1 VHRKLKWKNRPNL
14 LKWPSIYKVLQL
26 GDGENAILS
35 LSSKRMLFLVLFI
48 SLGIS
53 CGKSK
58 SEPTLTPM
66 PTVAPVAVL
75 AETENFKFVD
85 CPFQIPGE
93 MPQNVVLAIQCGNL
107 TVPEDRKQPDGPQIK
122 LAVVIV
128 KTTSTTPKPDPL
140 LVLISNPGY
149 GLDLALNLPYIF
161 ENIYT
166 QRDLI
171 IIDQR
176 GTGFSQPSFSCPEFD
191 DLSHEA
197 VIQNFG
203 EQEANNRYVEAT
215 RTCANRVK
223 ASTSN
228 LPAYTT
234 AAVAADLEDL
244 RLALGVSQ
252 WNIFTLFDGSILA
265 LTMMRDYPQAIRSVI
280 MDSVVP
286 LQADPIAELGT
297 NVESAFDRLFQRC
310 AEDEDCSKTYPKLK
324 TTFYSLLDQLN
335 EQAVAIDV
343 ADLTSGER
351 YKVMLDSDH
360 LTNFIML
367 LLNSSID
374 RESLPEI
381 PRMIYQL
388 EEGKTEVIARLMGNH
403 PLFGPSYSAMGQ
415 WMDCNEEYH
424 FSTLELV
431 TKANTNVDLR
441 LQKYINSHAEGI
453 FRACEEWGVPGVSE
467 TENQAVTSSIPTLL
481 LSGEFDWNAPP
492 AWADWTAQTL
502 SNSTVLE
509 FPGTGPI
516 VYLSGTSSSCAH
528 KIVNTF
534 LETPTS
540 QPDTSCASKPID
552 LLWVTLP

>member
-1 VHRKLKWKNRPNL
+1 M
-14 LKWPSIYKVLQL
+14 
-26 GDGENAILS
+26 LS
-35 LSSKRMLFLVLFI
+35 LSTKRILFLAIFI
-48 SLGIS
+48 SLAIS

-58 SEPTLTPM
+58 STPTLTPI
-66 PTVAPVAVL
+66 PTDAPVAAL
-75 AETENFKFVD
+75 EEAENFKFID
-85 CPFQIPGE
+85 CPFQIPEG
-93 MPQNVVLAIQCGNL
+93 MPQNVVLAIQCANL

-122 LAVVIV
+122 LAVAIV
-128 KTTSTTPKPDPL
+128 KTNSTTPKPDPL
-140 LVLISNPGY
+140 LVLFGNPGY
-149 GLDLALNLPYIF
+149 GLDLTINLPYIF

-176 GTGFSQPSFSCPEFD
+176 GTGYSQPSFSCPEFD

-203 EQEANNRYVEAT
+203 EQEGNNRYVEAT

-228 LPAYTT
+228 LLAYTT
-234 AAVAADLEDL
+234 TAVAADLEDL

-252 WNIFTLFDGSILA
+252 WNIFTLFDGSTLA

-280 MDSVVP
+280 MDSVIP

-297 NVESAFDRLFQRC
+297 NVETAFDRLFQRC

-324 TTFYSLLDQLN
+324 TTFYALLDQLN

-343 ADLTSGER
+343 ADLNSGER
-351 YKVMLDSDH
+351 YKVMLDSDQ
-360 LTNFIML
+360 LTYFIML
-367 LLNSSID
+367 LLSSSID

-388 EEGKTEVIARLMGNH
+388 KEGKTEVIARLMGSH
-403 PLFGPSYSAMGQ
+403 PLFNTGYSAIGR

-424 FSTLELV
+424 FSTLEQV
-431 TKANTNVDLR
+431 TKANTNLDLH
-441 LQKYINSHAEGI
+441 LQKYFNSQAEGI
-453 FRACEEWGVPGVSE
+453 FRVCEEWGVPGVPE

-481 LSGEFDWNAPP
+481 LAGEFDWNAPP

-509 FPGTGPI
+509 FYGTGQI
-516 VYLSGTSSSCAH
+516 VYLSGTSSLCAH
-528 KIVNTF
+528 NIVNVF

-540 QPDTSCASKPID
+540 QPDKSCASKPID